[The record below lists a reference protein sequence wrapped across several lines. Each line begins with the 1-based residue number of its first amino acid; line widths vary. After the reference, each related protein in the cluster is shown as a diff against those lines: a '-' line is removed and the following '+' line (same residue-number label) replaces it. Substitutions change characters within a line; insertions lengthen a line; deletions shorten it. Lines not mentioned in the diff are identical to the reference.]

1 MVRNTRR
8 TDPAMGSVP
17 EVGGRGGGRRRLP
30 GPRTTPSGPAETCAP
45 HGDRAGELSSGG
57 CHSAG
62 KKIVLAA
69 GDIRTLSANGG
80 WNSTES
86 PDGFPCQAPESL
98 LGLQITPLSKTR
110 QTGNVMLTKGG
121 FNKAVSAEA
130 TILWGAVANY
140 PLVQFRLLV
149 NQIFEQKSK
158 EKIFD
163 EHNQITL
170 VPKAISRFWQCFPE
184 KHRSRNMPLALGVS
198 QQRCVSIREVFI
210 SARFYF

>member
-1 MVRNTRR
+1 MIIQRGMNVVRNTRR

-149 NQIFEQKSK
+149 NQILNKNQKKKYLTNTIKLLWCLKQSQGFGSVFQK
-158 EKIFD
+158 NI
-163 EHNQITL
+163 
-170 VPKAISRFWQCFPE
+170 VPEICHW
-184 KHRSRNMPLALGVS
+184 HWV
-198 QQRCVSIREVFI
+198 
-210 SARFYF
+210 